1 MVSQVADRVAVMR
14 QGRSLESGPAREVFH
29 RPLHPYTVS
38 LLGAVPT
45 MTTDR
50 NAPLATLPAEAE
62 AASGPLVEM
71 LPGHWVRR
79 AEAAESGPETAR

>member
-1 MVSQVADRVAVMR
+1 ME
-14 QGRSLESGPAREVFH
+14 GRSKAAPLSEVFH

-50 NAPLATLPAEAE
+50 NSPLATLPAETD
-62 AASGPLVEM
+62 AARGALVE
-71 LPGHWVRR
+71 LAPGHWVRQARIR
-79 AEAAESGPETAR
+79 ALTPHQEYQQCTEAIL